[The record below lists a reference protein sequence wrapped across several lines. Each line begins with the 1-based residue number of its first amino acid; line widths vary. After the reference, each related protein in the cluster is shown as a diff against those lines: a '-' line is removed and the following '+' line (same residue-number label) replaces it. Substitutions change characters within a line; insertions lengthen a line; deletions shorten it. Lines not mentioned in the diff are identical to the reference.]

1 MADISTGSETD
12 QFAQSLGFV
21 KSEIEHAL
29 DQAAAQL
36 DAYSEQGNADNLR
49 AFLEEIQQVRGIF
62 KMLDFRAGERLC
74 EELAETGRV
83 VRSQEVHEST
93 LNAFTQALVF
103 IKRYLEFVVSG
114 DPVVPGLLVPTIN
127 LIRGERREKA
137 LPEAYFFMVN
147 LRPQINTP
155 PAQANAQDF
164 PYRRARQMYQLG
176 LIGLIRGQGRKGPV
190 NVMLR
195 SVRRFEAAS
204 RGTVAWLFWNVVT
217 GALEAMAQDDFE
229 MTPQRLALLGVL
241 DRQVRRIQDSE
252 GKALAEK
259 LPDWLLKE
267 FLYLVALAEPETSL
281 IQTLQQTFHVTRFVR
296 EKDLLKTRAKLRG
309 PDQSAMNSLAEALQD
324 EIQAIKDFIDL
335 FERIGVDEANFSEL
349 LTSLSR
355 VADTLSIANLA
366 QAHEHAVTLLDLL
379 KRLGVEGVPNELISI
394 ADAVMRIEQ
403 DVRALTQR
411 GLDQTSLVDPVSLNE
426 ARIALQ
432 SESMGALSMVK
443 RAIAAYLDSN
453 NDKLHVRNIGKS
465 LIDVAGAMVF
475 FEKPNVS
482 LIVLEL
488 ERFVRKQVL
497 EAQTPPSAARMEA
510 FADAVSAV
518 EYYLDSINGQTA
530 GAEEALRLAT
540 ESVRNLQG

>member
-155 PAQANAQDF
+155 PAQANAQNF

-267 FLYLVALAEPETSL
+267 FLYLVALAGPETSL
-281 IQTLQQTFHVTRFVR
+281 IQTLQQTFHVTHFVR